1 MSSNGRVARR
11 EFVRAALGVLAVGPF
26 VPRAFAQNAAAL
38 TDRIEFRRLV
48 AANRILAREEV
59 VDAFGHVSVRDPEN
73 PKRYVMARS
82 RSPELVEFGDLIRF
96 EQDGRSL
103 DPGNRTP
110 YGERMIHGAVYEARS
125 DVNAVVHNHAYSL
138 LPFGITGRT
147 LEPVVHVASVI
158 GSTIPTWDIATRFNE
173 TDMLVRTMEQ
183 GRDLAATL
191 GRNTCALMRGH
202 GAVVAT
208 ASLKEAVIT
217 AIYLKIDAEVQL
229 QAMAIGTPRRLSDG
243 EVERSRE
250 TQFSPLALDRAWEY
264 FCARAGVEPI

>member
-1 MSSNGRVARR
+1 MSSHPGIARR
-11 EFVRAALGVLAVGPF
+11 EFVRTTFGALALWPAAA
-26 VPRAFAQNAAAL
+26 AFAQNTVRL
-38 TDRIEFRRLV
+38 TDRIELRRLV
-48 AANRILAREEV
+48 AANRILAREDV
-59 VDAFGHVSVRDPEN
+59 VDAFGHVSIRDPEN

-82 RSPELVEFGDLIRF
+82 RSPELVEYGDLIMF

-103 DPGNRTP
+103 DPENRTP
-110 YGERMIHGAVYEARS
+110 YGERMIHGAIYEMRS
-125 DVNAVVHNHAYSL
+125 DVQAVVHNHAYSV

-158 GSTIPTWDIATRFNE
+158 GADIPTWDIATRFNE

-191 GRNTCALMRGH
+191 GRNVCALMRGH
-202 GAVVAT
+202 GAVVAA

-217 AIYLKIDAEVQL
+217 AIYLKVNAEVQL
-229 QAMAIGTPRRLSDG
+229 QAMAIGTPRGLSDG
-243 EVERSRE
+243 EVERSRA
-250 TQFSPLALDRAWEY
+250 TQLSPLALDRAWEY